1 MPYAA
6 VIFEE
11 PQFAY
16 DVAKEY
22 KEHVDSVRRDR
33 SLEEFLEARLV
44 KLIITHISNPF
55 VLKYDCHKNMCL
67 IHLASAPDTSLHHS
81 LSLGKIGT
89 SGVGILDVNA
99 W

>member
-55 VLKYDCHKNMCL
+55 RVEVWLPQEHVPDPFGVSSRYL
-67 IHLASAPDTSLHHS
+67 IASQSE
-81 LSLGKIGT
+81 
-89 SGVGILDVNA
+89 SG
-99 W
+99 